1 VHSAAALRL
10 GYVRAVGPVDLRR
23 RAPGAKAPVL
33 ILGFNAGL
41 EDLLHPRRQRQ
52 GQRQRQRLA
61 LRAFVVPTLRQAQGR
76 LLRKRREGWGT
87 RFVSC
92 GGEVKVPVP
101 RLFKE
106 RRDKDGPPG
115 IDPPFAKLIRGG
127 WFAKVFFMSDR
138 VMSESA
144 MSESTEQIRELLDSV
159 YRVDSGRILATLIRL
174 LGDFDLA
181 EEAMH
186 EAFAAALSLW
196 PKSGVPGNPRPWLI
210 STARFKAIDTLRRR
224 ARFDASQDEF
234 VRYFE
239 AQSISAERSNK
250 NEEHGLED
258 DYLEDDRLRLIFTC
272 CHPSL
277 APDARVALTLREVC
291 GLTTE
296 EIAKAFL
303 ITPRTLAQR
312 VVRAKAKIRETPIR
326 YEVPTP
332 GELPERLGAVLQ
344 VIYLVFNEGYS
355 AAAGAEVTRA
365 ELTGEAIR
373 LGRLLVELHLTE
385 LGPEPEVI
393 GLLSLMLLQESRR
406 AARNSPTG
414 ELILLENQDRALWNR
429 EQIAE
434 GVALLEKAL
443 QYRQKSRRFGSYT
456 LQAAIAAVHAEAE
469 SVARTDWRQIVAL
482 YDRLLQVQPSPVV
495 QLNRAVAI
503 AMRDGPEA
511 GLTNIDAVLEHGELA
526 NYYLAHSARADMCRR
541 LGRTAEARAS
551 YEKALALTQQEPER
565 QFLQERI
572 RQLK

>member
-1 VHSAAALRL
+1 LAKLKCVHCDFESTEETFCRPD
-10 GYVRAVGPVDLRR
+10 VR
-23 RAPGAKAPVL
+23 
-33 ILGFNAGL
+33 
-41 EDLLHPRRQRQ
+41 
-52 GQRQRQRLA
+52 
-61 LRAFVVPTLRQAQGR
+61 VPTWSL
-76 LLRKRREGWGT
+76 
-87 RFVSC
+87 C
-92 GGEVKVPVP
+92 
-101 RLFKE
+101 
-106 RRDKDGPPG
+106 
-115 IDPPFAKLIRGG
+115 IDPQFARLIQGS
-127 WFAKVFFMSDR
+127 WFAKVV
-138 VMSESA
+138 VMSER
-144 MSESTEQIRELLDSV
+144 STEQIRELLDSL

-196 PKSGVPGNPRPWLI
+196 PRSGVPGNPRPWLI

-224 ARFDASQDEF
+224 ARSDASQDEL
-234 VRYFE
+234 VRYLE
-239 AQSISAERSNK
+239 AQWSSAERSS
-250 NEEHGLED
+250 GED
-258 DYLEDDRLRLIFTC
+258 SLEDDRLRLIFTC

-277 APDARVALTLREVC
+277 APEAHIALTLREVC

-312 VVRAKAKIRETPIR
+312 IVRAKAKIRETPIP

-332 GELPERLGAVLQ
+332 QELPKRLGAVLQ

-373 LGRLLVELHLTE
+373 LGRLLTE
-385 LGPEPEVI
+385 LRPEPEVI
-393 GLLSLMLLQESRR
+393 GLLSLMLLQESRH
-406 AARNSPTG
+406 AARTSPIG
-414 ELILLENQDRALWNR
+414 ELILLENQDRSLWNR
-429 EQIAE
+429 EQIAA

-443 QYRQKSRRFGSYT
+443 KSHRFGSYT

-469 SVARTDWRQIVAL
+469 SVAVTDWRQIVAL
-482 YDRLLQVQPSPVV
+482 YDRLVRIQPSPVV

-503 AMRDGPEA
+503 AMRDGPEV
-511 GLTNIDAVLEHGELA
+511 GLTLIDAVLEHGELA
-526 NYYLAHSARADMCRR
+526 NYYLAHSARADMYRR
-541 LGRTAEARAS
+541 LGRTAEARSS